1 MDTVY
6 PELGHDPQPASGLLR
21 WTNGCIFIET
31 VKYNQWKFQQ
41 NSAKFVTLPITLFA
55 ETLHG
60 LLPAT
65 CAQSLCYYY
74 MDKHKDKLDVVLA
87 EYKVLRDELIDLSRL
102 HVQIYALYLS
112 ALAVFYGSMFTHK
125 IYDIILIIPILSL
138 TLLFRL
144 IWDQLIIT
152 KISHYIK
159 YEIEGQ
165 KIPMLIDKI
174 DNSKEGEGWCG
185 TIPGWAQPDE
195 RLGSGKERGDI

>member
-1 MDTVY
+1 
-6 PELGHDPQPASGLLR
+6 
-21 WTNGCIFIET
+21 
-31 VKYNQWKFQQ
+31 
-41 NSAKFVTLPITLFA
+41 
-55 ETLHG
+55 
-60 LLPAT
+60 
-65 CAQSLCYYY
+65 

-174 DNSKEGEGWCG
+174 DNSKEGEG
-185 TIPGWAQPDE
+185 
-195 RLGSGKERGDI
+195 